1 MRQDWSTNP
10 SLALPVVAFTTLLW
24 VTSMLYVSKRTRDAT
39 LEDVGLTVGDQ
50 KLMKT
55 INEHGM
61 EISNQEV
68 ARKVEE
74 LSRHLKTPELSEG

>member
-1 MRQDWSTNP
+1 
-10 SLALPVVAFTTLLW
+10 
-24 VTSMLYVSKRTRDAT
+24 
-39 LEDVGLTVGDQ
+39 
-50 KLMKT
+50 MKT